1 MANTKSAK
9 KANRSSVKKNTVNTA
24 RKNRIRSF
32 AKKVD
37 LAIKDGDEAKAREG
51 ARSHLKY
58 LMKKYKGDVA
68 KAIAAYNYG
77 EKGIDASGLDNLP
90 DETRDYM
97 SKILSHI
104 IGNDD

>member
-37 LAIKDGDEAKAREG
+37 LAIKDGDEAKAKE
-51 ARSHLKY
+51 AFKAFEPE
-58 LMKKYKGDVA
+58 LMRGVTKNIFK
-68 KAIAAYNYG
+68 
-77 EKGIDASGLDNLP
+77 LNL
-90 DETRDYM
+90 
-97 SKILSHI
+97 I
-104 IGNDD
+104 